1 MALDPSIALQG
12 VDTNPN
18 AELNQAQTAATQQA
32 TSQKAAAFPV
42 QMNSDQINL
51 KKSQNDLGLAL
62 LRTVTDQDSY
72 NRARSVAQSYGI
84 DESYLPDTWTPDLQ
98 QKLLYAGSSAAQA
111 LRAQMQAAGL
121 QINAG
126 IKTGDP
132 TTFTQSGSP
141 GANVLGLSGSAA
153 PPAVATPTT
162 TQVAPPAAVGS
173 SAPIPNGA
181 AVPPAQPVTSAGLNP
196 PTLAS
201 SLPAATFGPV
211 NGNNMSNTQPLPAN
225 TTGAT
230 VPAMAQAS
238 NALSVA
244 SQQNA
249 VPQKGPYE
257 TTQAYQARLKAA
269 GNPDVNL
276 IMDQAA
282 QAGQPIT
289 RAQAEAVKAG
299 RDTAM
304 NAQGQVTPLPGA
316 PAAIQTMANSKE
328 TGTQQA
334 EVSSAAAKQQQEGI
348 GKQSAETEED
358 INERADNAV
367 ATLRNNAELSKLSQD
382 VGLGNTAPV
391 AMALK
396 SWAISLGM
404 DPDQAD
410 AESTGDAQALQ
421 KLTVK
426 LATQSTKELSTRPA
440 QMEFLKN
447 LENTPGLAMTPSG
460 FNTILQF
467 SNQGAQMDLQKQ
479 QAFQQYKGQL
489 PQGASVDTSD
499 FKSKWNQQQV
509 ANIPNTLSTSA
520 TSAPATNN
528 ASPASINLLKGQPT
542 PQNRAFFDQRYG
554 AGASAQVLGGQ

>member
-32 TSQKAAAFPV
+32 TAQKAAAFPV

-132 TTFTQSGSP
+132 TTFTQPGSP

-153 PPAVATPTT
+153 PPAVVTPTT
-162 TQVAPPAAVGS
+162 TQAAPPAAVGS
-173 SAPIPNGA
+173 SAPMP
-181 AVPPAQPVTSAGLNP
+181 PVTSAGLNP
-196 PTLAS
+196 PAASPLLAS
-201 SLPAATFGPV
+201 QQAIAGQQAQTGISQGQNATYS
-211 NGNNMSNTQPLPAN
+211 NMSNPPSAALPVPAVP
-225 TTGAT
+225 GT
-230 VPAMAQAS
+230 VPTPVVNTAP
-238 NALSVA
+238 
-244 SQQNA
+244 QQNA

-269 GNPDVNL
+269 GDPDVNL

-282 QAGQPIT
+282 KAGQPIT

-304 NAQGQVTPLPGA
+304 NSQGQVTPLPGA
-316 PAAIQTMANSKE
+316 PAAVQTMANSKE

-367 ATLRNNAELSKLSQD
+367 ATLRNNAELSKLSQN
-382 VGLGNTAPV
+382 VGLGNTAPL

-404 DPDQAD
+404 DKDQAD

-509 ANIPNTLSTSA
+509 ANIPNTLSNSA
-520 TSAPATNN
+520 SSNPQQPAAPASNGGWTV
-528 ASPASINLLKGQPT
+528 
-542 PQNRAFFDQRYG
+542 QRV
-554 AGASAQVLGGQ
+554 Q